1 MTPPTPQYP
10 TQKHSNGTTAS
21 SGLLSPVSPT
31 ASSLPIHSA
40 TNGSAPNQHSSSS
53 TSTHPLPAP
62 TRTSAPPSVHTPQPN
77 PTNFYPSSST
87 TLNTPSSPSG
97 ASTTLSYHLITKH
110 LALLALL
117 PSTVYEERRGLVE
130 YNVVFFRQ
138 GVQEICAEEEH
149 ARVGE

>member
-1 MTPPTPQYP
+1 MSSAAPSILTPQ
-10 TQKHSNGTTAS
+10 TK
-21 SGLLSPVSPT
+21 
-31 ASSLPIHSA
+31 
-40 TNGSAPNQHSSSS
+40 
-53 TSTHPLPAP
+53 PA
-62 TRTSAPPSVHTPQPN
+62 RHTDF
-77 PTNFYPSSST
+77 FYPSSST
-87 TLNTPSSPSG
+87 TLNTPSSSG

-149 ARVGE
+149 ARTGE